1 MDIVKILEQ
10 AKAQIKAEEQREFEL
25 AKQKVIREM
34 APKNQELDQ
43 IKVEELNKITAN
55 YQNTRSAIIEQ
66 HNKQLVAL
74 QEKYEAEKSTV
85 SQAIEKKRTELS
97 NTALSNA
104 TYEITR
110 DCEKAI
116 AKLENQIKEI
126 KE

>member
-1 MDIVKILEQ
+1 MDIVKFLEQ

-25 AKQKVIREM
+25 AKQAVIREM

-85 SQAIEKKRTELS
+85 AQAIEKKKTELL